1 MQQHRAHSDKF
12 RTLLA
17 LQQRFEAD
25 HKARKQRAK
34 IAAYE
39 RTKKYL
45 PRYKYKNITPAQM
58 RAVLILAKTGCLAP
72 DEFTEGKPRIY
83 RPQKYFDGHIVV
95 FAPTVD
101 SIIGEFARDEEGLI
115 YPTFEAYQTLKEFME
130 NDAHKVHKV
139 IGCRYSE
146 RVRMGFCN
154 PVVAP

>member
-1 MQQHRAHSDKF
+1 MQQHRAHSSEFK
-12 RTLLA
+12 TLLA

-34 IAAYE
+34 IAANE
-39 RTKKYL
+39 RSKKYQ
-45 PRYKYKNITPAQM
+45 PRYKYKNMSAPQM

-72 DEFTEGKPRIY
+72 DDFTEDKPRIY
-83 RPQKYFDGHIVV
+83 RPQKFFDGHIVI
-95 FAPTVD
+95 FAATVE
-101 SIIGEFARDEEGLI
+101 SILGEFAHNEGGLI
-115 YPTFEAYQTLKEFME
+115 YPTFEAYQTLSEFMKHE
-130 NDAHKVHKV
+130 AHKAYRV